1 MALFGGR
8 TAVRCGTAGQSGRG
22 VGTGKGG
29 GREGA
34 WGVDNGGFV

>member
-22 VGTGKGG
+22 VGREGG

-34 WGVDNGGFV
+34 WGVDKGGFV